1 MGEWRQVQR
10 SVENNKR
17 SGLGLWI
24 GTNGQ
29 EYNGEW
35 KEDKTLQEF
44 INGSSER
51 VEREEMQQEAIK
63 RVKYDDESD

>member
-1 MGEWRQVQR
+1 VNGDKYRGQWK
-10 SVENNKR
+10 NNKR
-17 SGLGLWI
+17 CGLGLWI

-44 INGSSER
+44 TNGSSER
-51 VEREEMQQEAIK
+51 VEREEMQKEAIK